1 MCVGCKTAENRV
13 RRPAMGKEHKKRKKH
28 KRPSSKHG
36 HKSKDVE
43 YHVPVVPLKCDM
55 RPKPAAP
62 PTTPSVSN
70 PIGPVLPA
78 AEVSSSDNG
87 GKTIAD
93 GPLTGERNDSY
104 GPSLPPHLV
113 QQKRVPGPMLPLDF
127 KPETTGQPQDD
138 DITGFGPL
146 PAELIKSDSEQLFVQ
161 KQLEL
166 RAEYMK
172 RKFAGEVSFCSLVEV
187 FSRKHY
193 TVIGN
198 VRFNVFVIGVR

>member
-1 MCVGCKTAENRV
+1 
-13 RRPAMGKEHKKRKKH
+13 
-28 KRPSSKHG
+28 
-36 HKSKDVE
+36 
-43 YHVPVVPLKCDM
+43 
-55 RPKPAAP
+55 
-62 PTTPSVSN
+62 
-70 PIGPVLPA
+70 
-78 AEVSSSDNG
+78 
-87 GKTIAD
+87 
-93 GPLTGERNDSY
+93 
-104 GPSLPPHLV
+104 
-113 QQKRVPGPMLPLDF
+113 MLPLDF